1 MRAAAVSG
9 IHRSNSLL
17 PKVHHLNTE
26 KPTALLINHVSG
38 PPAQYG
44 SNPIFTTPDTRILLP
59 AMTPPPHQFR
69 GASYDDEVPQNSL
82 NHSWPSVVVVTGQ
95 NAAHLFKLYPRRPE
109 GASSDRNAIPGAAG
123 PGTSSSGGR
132 VTTELAKL

>member
-109 GASSDRNAIPGAAG
+109 GPAAIGMQFPEQQDPGPAA
-123 PGTSSSGGR
+123 
-132 VTTELAKL
+132 VEDV